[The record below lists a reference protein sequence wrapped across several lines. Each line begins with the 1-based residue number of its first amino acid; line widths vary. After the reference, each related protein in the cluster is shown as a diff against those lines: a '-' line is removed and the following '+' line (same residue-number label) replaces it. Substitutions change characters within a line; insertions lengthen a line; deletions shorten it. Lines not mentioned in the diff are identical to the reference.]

1 MSRMNHDKTK
11 SFFGGRGFY
20 IALVLCLAVVGVAG
34 YLALVQQAEVARED
48 RDTPVVQQEPV
59 EDCGL
64 IGGTIQNSTKSIEKV
79 FYLTNTD
86 NSPEHFSLDPQEQFA
101 VVRELRSKGWSLLG
115 NWHSHPSSPSRPN
128 EEDKRLAFDPSA
140 SYLILS
146 LAAADPVLH
155 SFQVSKDK
163 TVAEEMLELTE

>member
-1 MSRMNHDKTK
+1 MNSRPVICGIIEKGEEGMQIRLKRAD
-11 SFFGGRGFY
+11 Y
-20 IALVLCLAVVGVAG
+20 EAMIAH
-34 YLALVQQAEVARED
+34 AR
-48 RDTPVVQQEPV
+48 QQEPV

-115 NWHSHPSSPSRPN
+115 NWHSHPSSPSRPS